1 VSRLSDTFARL
12 RNNRRT
18 GIAIYL
24 TVGWPEA
31 DATESAAQAALDGG
45 ADIIE
50 LGVPF
55 SDPLAD
61 GATIQ
66 RSSAHALQAG
76 VHLDTC
82 LEKARSI
89 RARNPSA
96 PILFMGYY
104 NPFLR
109 FGLERFAK
117 EAAVAGID
125 GVIVP
130 DLPPE
135 ESEPFDDAISPLG
148 LDLIYLLAPT
158 SPPERV
164 RHVAAKARGFIYCV
178 SLTGVTGARAGLSD
192 AATGLLER
200 VRERTSVPLALG
212 FGISGPEHVVAVKN
226 LTDAV
231 AVGSA
236 FVDLLERNEPPDREP
251 AIREY
256 VGALVEAAKL
266 DGTASSESWPSEST
280 EADR

>member
-1 VSRLSDTFARL
+1 MNRLSDTFTRL
-12 RNNRRT
+12 RNDHRT
-18 GIAIYL
+18 GIAMYL

-31 DATESAAQAALDGG
+31 DATESAAQAALDAG

-82 LEKARSI
+82 LETARSI
-89 RARNPSA
+89 RAKNPSV

-117 EAAVAGID
+117 EAVTAGID

-135 ESEPFDDAISPLG
+135 ESEPLDDAISPFG

-164 RHVAAKARGFIYCV
+164 ERVVAKARGFIYCV
-178 SLTGVTGARAGLSD
+178 SLTGVTGARAGLSE
-192 AATGLLER
+192 AATGLLKR
-200 VRERTSVPLALG
+200 VRERASVPLALG
-212 FGISGPEHVVAVKN
+212 FGISSPHHVVAVKS

-231 AVGSA
+231 IVGSA
-236 FVDLLERNEPPDREP
+236 FVDLLEQNEPSDRQS

-266 DGTASSESWPSEST
+266 DRLVSPDPRPPEPT
-280 EADR
+280 EAD

>member
-1 VSRLSDTFARL
+1 MFARL
-12 RNNRRT
+12 RNDRRT
-18 GIAIYL
+18 GIAMYL

-31 DATESAAQAALDGG
+31 DATESAAQAALDAG

-82 LEKARSI
+82 LETARSI
-89 RARNPSA
+89 RAKNPSV

-117 EAAVAGID
+117 EAVTAGID

-135 ESEPFDDAISPLG
+135 ESGPLDDAISPFG

-164 RHVAAKARGFIYCV
+164 ERIAAKARGFIYCV
-178 SLTGVTGARAGLSD
+178 SLPGVTGARASLSD
-192 AATGLLER
+192 AATGLLKR
-200 VRERTSVPLALG
+200 VRERASVPLALG
-212 FGISGPEHVVAVKN
+212 FGISDPQHVVAVKN

-231 AVGSA
+231 VVGSA
-236 FVDLLERNEPPDREP
+236 FVDLLERNELSDRQS

-266 DGTASSESWPSEST
+266 DGPASPDPHSPEPT
-280 EADR
+280 GADR

>member
-1 VSRLSDTFARL
+1 M
-12 RNNRRT
+12 
-18 GIAIYL
+18 YL

-31 DATESAAQAALDGG
+31 DATESAALTALDAG

-66 RSSAHALQAG
+66 RSSARALRAG
-76 VHLDTC
+76 VHLGTC
-82 LEKARSI
+82 LETARSI
-89 RARNPSA
+89 RAKNPSA

-117 EAAVAGID
+117 EAVAAGID

-135 ESEPFDDAISPLG
+135 ESGPLDDAISLFG

-164 RHVAAKARGFIYCV
+164 EQVAAKARGFIYCV

-192 AATGLLER
+192 AATGLLKR
-200 VRERTSVPLALG
+200 VRENASVPLALG

-231 AVGSA
+231 AIGSA
-236 FVDLLERNEPPDREP
+236 FVDLLERSKPTDRDS
-251 AIREY
+251 AIRKY
-256 VGALVEAAKL
+256 VGALVEAAQL
-266 DGTASSESWPSEST
+266 DGTASSDSHSSGR
-280 EADR
+280 AGVDR